1 MVYISSTTPHKDEKS
16 KVKSRR
22 KTSSSSG
29 IQGTFSASLQNTI
42 DFNIQGTL
50 DELLADLEEQEKRFL
65 DAQSIYELNRYKA
78 VVQKILKL
86 VLDEGF
92 STQMLKRKRSGRAD
106 YVIINE
112 INEKLN
118 NISMQITKSTA
129 FSLLKTIEEIR
140 GLILDLV
147 Y

>member
-16 KVKSRR
+16 KVKSRK
-22 KTSSSSG
+22 KTAASSG
-29 IQGTFSASLQNTI
+29 VREAFSTSLQNTI

-50 DELLADLEEQEKRFL
+50 DELLTDLEEQEKRFL

-78 VVQKILKL
+78 IVQKILKL

-118 NISMQITKSTA
+118 SISMQITKSTA

>member
-16 KVKSRR
+16 KVKSR
-22 KTSSSSG
+22 KKASSSSG
-29 IQGTFSASLQNTI
+29 VRGAFSASLQNTI
-42 DFNIQGTL
+42 EFNIRGTL
-50 DELLADLEEQEKRFL
+50 DELLADLEEQERRFL
-65 DAQSIYELNRYKA
+65 DAQSVYELNRYKA

-92 STQMLKRKRSGRAD
+92 STQTLKRKRSGRAD
-106 YVIINE
+106 YVIVNE

-118 NISMQITKSTA
+118 SISMQIAKSTA